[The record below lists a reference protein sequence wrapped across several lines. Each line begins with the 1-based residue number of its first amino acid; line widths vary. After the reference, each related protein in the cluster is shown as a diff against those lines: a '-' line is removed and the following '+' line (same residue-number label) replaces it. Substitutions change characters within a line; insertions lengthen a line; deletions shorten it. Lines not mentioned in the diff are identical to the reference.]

1 MEKSSFFYII
11 RKKKFNKL
19 GRKKIVSTNKRE
31 ENYVNQW
38 ERRKMYQPMR
48 EKINVSTKERK
59 ENKSKRKNKPIR
71 KNRIV
76 STNEK
81 EENCVNQ

>member
-1 MEKSSFFYII
+1 
-11 RKKKFNKL
+11 
-19 GRKKIVSTNKRE
+19 
-31 ENYVNQW
+31 
-38 ERRKMYQPMR
+38 MR

>member
-1 MEKSSFFYII
+1 
-11 RKKKFNKL
+11 
-19 GRKKIVSTNKRE
+19 
-31 ENYVNQW
+31 
-38 ERRKMYQPMR
+38 MYQPMR

-81 EENCVNQ
+81 EENGVNQ